1 MTLKQW
7 LERRGHRLADQ
18 AIAAVIQLSEAG
30 GTVPF
35 IARYRKEQTGN
46 LDEVQIRA
54 ILETHEEYTEF
65 QKRKE
70 FVKDQIQKV
79 GKLDAALAAQI
90 ELCNDPALLEDI
102 YLPHKPKKKSKAT
115 SAKDAGLEPLAH
127 WAWDTA
133 QGKTAWE
140 EGQTLLVWAYTYRN
154 EKFGIDTVEKAIEGA
169 RDILVEKISE
179 DVELR
184 QFVRES
190 FFTKAFIRSKKAK
203 KAVEHSKFEPY
214 FDFHESIKSLLN
226 PTNSHR
232 YMALKRGWGEDELSV
247 AMGGKT
253 EADDEAFTQSLLDRY
268 FAKCLIKTDA
278 PGAALVKEAATLA
291 LKAYVTPSIEN
302 EVHKELKHVGDEA
315 AIHVFSENVR
325 RILLASPMGSKSV
338 MGVDPGLRTG
348 CKIAIV
354 DDTGRFAADTVVHL
368 NSTGEQQKATRVLEA
383 LVEKHSVRAVA
394 VGNGTGGRETESFL
408 RKELQTRFPKLQVI
422 MVSEA
427 GASVYSASEAAREE
441 FPTLDVTVKGAI
453 SIARRLQDPLAE
465 LIKVD
470 PKSIGV
476 GQYQHDV
483 NQVRLKRKL
492 DDVVDSCV
500 NTVGVNL
507 NTASYHLLS
516 HVAGI
521 GPSLAKAIVE
531 HRTKGLFK
539 SREDLKA
546 VSRFSDKTF
555 EQAAGFLRV
564 AESDNPLDKTGV
576 HPESYPILVEF
587 ASDKGLSI
595 ADLCGEG
602 IKLLRENEKALKEK
616 IGEFT
621 FNDIV
626 SELEKPGR
634 DPREEF
640 VPFQFRDDIH
650 AVSDLKKE
658 MVCPGIVTNVT
669 NFGAFVDIGVHQD
682 GLVHLSQLADRF
694 VKDPREVVNPGDRV
708 TVRVL
713 DVDANKK
720 QISLSMRSVRPE
732 YSERRPDNRYNR
744 SDNRS
749 PNRGAPQHRAG
760 DRPQRPDNR
769 DTHGARDQHPP
780 RRDGGAPHRGQQ
792 QDRGPR
798 APAKPRFSNN
808 PFEILSALKKDIKR

>member
-1 MTLKQW
+1 MTLNNW
-7 LERRGHRLADQ
+7 LEKRGYK
-18 AIAAVIQLSEAG
+18 IAEKSIQSVIQLAEG
-30 GTVPF
+30 GATVPF

-46 LDEVQIRA
+46 LDEVEIRA
-54 ILETHEEYTEF
+54 ILETHEEFE
-65 QKRKE
+65 E
-70 FVKDQIQKV
+70 FVKRKAFIREQIQKL
-79 GKLDAALAAQI
+79 GKLDDTLTRQLDMCQDA
-90 ELCNDPALLEDI
+90 ALLEDI
-102 YLPHKPKKKSKAT
+102 YLPYKPKKKSKAT
-115 SAKDAGLEPLAH
+115 TAKDSGLEPLAL

-140 EGQTLLVWAYTYRN
+140 AGQTLLVWAYTYRN

-184 QFVRES
+184 QFVREMY
-190 FFTKAFIRSKKAK
+190 FDKAFLRSKKAK
-203 KAVEHSKFEPY
+203 KAAEHSKFEPY
-214 FDFHESIKSLLN
+214 FDFSESIKSLMS
-226 PTNSHR
+226 PTSSHR
-232 YMALKRGWGEDELSV
+232 YMALKRGWGEDEISV
-247 AMGGKT
+247 HMGAKV
-253 EADDEAFTQSLLDRY
+253 EAEDEAFQNLLLNHFY
-268 FAKCLIKTDA
+268 GKCVIKPDA
-278 PGAALVKEAATLA
+278 PGAELTKEAASLA
-291 LKAYVTPSIEN
+291 LKAYVIPSIEN
-302 EVHKELKHVGDEA
+302 EVHKELKRVADEA
-315 AIHVFSENVR
+315 SIHVFSDNVR
-325 RILLASPMGSKSV
+325 KILLASPLGSKSV

-354 DDTGRFAADTVVHL
+354 DDTGKFLADTVVHL
-368 NSTGEQQKATRVLEA
+368 NSTGEQQKATRVLEE
-383 LVEKHSVRAVA
+383 LVEKYNVKAVA
-394 VGNGTGGRETESFL
+394 VGNGTGGRETETFL
-408 RKELQTRFPKLQVI
+408 RKALKARFSKIQIV

-441 FPTLDVTVKGAI
+441 FPNLDLTVKGAI

-492 DDVVDSCV
+492 DEVVDSCV
-500 NTVGVNL
+500 NSVGVNL

-531 HRTKGLFK
+531 HRAKGIFK

-576 HPESYPILVEF
+576 HPERYPILVEF
-587 ASDKGLSI
+587 ASSKGISV
-595 ADLCGEG
+595 ADLCGAG
-602 IKLLRENEKALKEK
+602 VKNLKENAAELKDK

-621 FNDIV
+621 FNDIIG
-626 SELEKPGR
+626 ELEKPGR

-650 AVSDLKKE
+650 AVSDLKKD

-694 VKDPREVVNPGDRV
+694 VKDPREVVSPGDHV
-708 TVRVL
+708 TVKVL
-713 DVDANKK
+713 DVDPNKK
-720 QISLSMRSVRPE
+720 QISLTMRALRPDFAQAQAPRGQRHE
-732 YSERRPDNRYNR
+732 GAPRGERRDDRNRGERAPIQQRPQNREAPRGDNR
-744 SDNRS
+744 
-749 PNRGAPQHRAG
+749 G
-760 DRPQRPDNR
+760 D
-769 DTHGARDQHPP
+769 T
-780 RRDGGAPHRGQQ
+780 
-792 QDRGPR
+792 RGPKGG
-798 APAKPRFSNN
+798 PARPRFSNN
-808 PFEILSALKKDIKR
+808 PFEILSALKKDLKR